1 MGRNARRYHVDY
13 NEEDNESNNIQAINQ
28 VSGEQVFDKSGD
40 DDVII
45 IKGPNGSNGYG
56 VNLTSLKKIL
66 KDLRDK
72 SDIKTED
79 LTGTDE
85 DNFRY
90 VVDLANVLYQSG
102 GYLCVYK
109 AINEI
114 FASVHKPAPNT
125 VGAYFVGCHTQNL
138 SFKGNNGCS
147 AVCAGSFKPPAG
159 HSEFKVCEH
168 LVVLIDNNTGEL
180 KELNDPEDKSKAFIH
195 VTGCKNFKLSTE
207 QADKLKGLG
216 VKKVKIYA
224 YDLDHSHYTALT
236 NGFIELG
243 SGSSDNSPSDDSD
256 DSETSNNLVTFIFFI
271 LIILIIVFIAW
282 LVWSGKD
289 NGYYDTYS
297 AWLQDN
303 GLASNPQ

>member
-1 MGRNARRYHVDY
+1 MGRNTRRYHVAY
-13 NEEDNESNNIQAINQ
+13 NEENDEPNNIPAINA

-66 KDLRDK
+66 KDLRTK
-72 SDIKTED
+72 ADIKTED
-79 LTGTDE
+79 LSGTDE

-114 FASVHKPAPNT
+114 FASVHKPVPNT

-168 LVVLIDNNTGEL
+168 LVVLIDNNTGEI
-180 KELNDPEDKSKAFIH
+180 KQLNDPEDKSKAFIH

-207 QADKLKGLG
+207 QADKLKSLG

-224 YDLDHSHYTALT
+224 YDLDHSQYTALT

-243 SGSSDNSPSDDSD
+243 CGSSDNSSDDACS
-256 DSETSNNLVTFIFFI
+256 SEKSNNLIVFIFFI
-271 LIILIIVFIAW
+271 LIIVIIVAIAW
-282 LVWSGKD
+282 LVLSGKH

-297 AWLQDN
+297 KWLQDK
-303 GLASNPQ
+303 GLDSSLQQ